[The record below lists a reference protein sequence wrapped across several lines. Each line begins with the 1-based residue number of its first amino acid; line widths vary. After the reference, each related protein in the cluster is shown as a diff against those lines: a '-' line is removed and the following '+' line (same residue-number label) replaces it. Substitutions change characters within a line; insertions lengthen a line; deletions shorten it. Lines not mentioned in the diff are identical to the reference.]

1 MRLKNEIFA
10 TVLDWL
16 IREHYVIDQRDLA
29 AKTGITTTTI
39 SRIMTGKVEPKD
51 ETLRKLNAAFG
62 NMFNMQ
68 YLRGQSTTMLVAD
81 QGQANSLHEDDK
93 TLYTTLPKWAD
104 TLIDIMSQQIKEN
117 EALNR
122 ELRQSISE
130 VNEIRSD
137 LQKLIEELKL
147 RLRHVDHFA
156 VPGDGAAL
164 AVDFK

>member
-10 TVLDWL
+10 SVLDWL
-16 IREHYVIDQRDLA
+16 IREHYVIDQRDLSH
-29 AKTGITTTTI
+29 KTGITATTI

-68 YLRGQSTTMLVAD
+68 YLRGQSTTMLISD
-81 QGQANSLHEDDK
+81 QSQATSLHEDEK
-93 TLYTTLPKWAD
+93 TLYTTIPTWAD
-104 TLIDIMSQQIKEN
+104 NLIDIMSEQIKEN

-130 VNEIRSD
+130 VNALRTD
-137 LQKLIEELKL
+137 LQKLIEKI
-147 RLRHVDHFA
+147 A
-156 VPGDGAAL
+156 P
-164 AVDFK
+164 KS

>member
-16 IREHYVIDQRDLA
+16 IRENYVIDQRDLSH
-29 AKTGITTTTI
+29 KTGITATTI

-81 QGQANSLHEDDK
+81 QEQATSLHEDDK
-93 TLYTTLPKWAD
+93 TPYTTLPKWSD
-104 TLIDIMSQQIKEN
+104 NLIDIMSKQIKEN

-122 ELRQSISE
+122 ELRQSITA
-130 VNEIRSD
+130 VNSLRTD
-137 LQKLIEELKL
+137 LKKLIEKI
-147 RLRHVDHFA
+147 
-156 VPGDGAAL
+156 
-164 AVDFK
+164 KKKS

>member
-16 IREHYVIDQRDLA
+16 TSEHYVIDQRDLSH
-29 AKTGITTTTI
+29 KTGITATTI

-68 YLRGQSTTMLVAD
+68 YLRGQSKTMLVSD
-81 QGQANSLHEDDK
+81 QEQITSLHEDDK
-93 TLYTTLPKWAD
+93 TPYTTLPKWAD
-104 TLIDIMSQQIKEN
+104 TLIEIMSEQIQKN

-122 ELRQSISE
+122 ELRQSIHD
-130 VNEIRSD
+130 VNALRTD
-137 LQKLIEELKL
+137 LHELIEKIN
-147 RLRHVDHFA
+147 
-156 VPGDGAAL
+156 
-164 AVDFK
+164 KKS

>member
-16 IREHYVIDQRDLA
+16 ISEHYVIDQRDLSH
-29 AKTGITTTTI
+29 KTGITATTI

-68 YLRGQSTTMLVAD
+68 YLRGQSKTMLVTD
-81 QGQANSLHEDDK
+81 QEQITSLHEGDK
-93 TLYTTLPKWAD
+93 TPYTTLPKWAD
-104 TLIDIMSQQIKEN
+104 TLIEIMSEQIKKN

-122 ELRQSISE
+122 ELRQSIHD
-130 VNEIRSD
+130 VNALRTD
-137 LQKLIEELKL
+137 LHELIEKIN
-147 RLRHVDHFA
+147 
-156 VPGDGAAL
+156 
-164 AVDFK
+164 KKS

>member
-16 IREHYVIDQRDLA
+16 ISEHYVIDQRDLSH
-29 AKTGITTTTI
+29 KTGITATTI

-68 YLRGQSTTMLVAD
+68 YLRGQSTTMLISD
-81 QGQANSLHEDDK
+81 QSQATSLHEDEK
-93 TLYTTLPKWAD
+93 TLYTTIPTWAD
-104 TLIDIMSQQIKEN
+104 NLIDIMSEQIKEN

-130 VNEIRSD
+130 VNALRTD
-137 LQKLIEELKL
+137 LQKLIEKI
-147 RLRHVDHFA
+147 A
-156 VPGDGAAL
+156 Q
-164 AVDFK
+164 KS